1 MPNSRPVAGAPKA
14 RILIVED
21 HPIVREHLAA
31 LINHQKKL
39 RVCGEAEDADSA
51 LKAIAESQPNL
62 VTVDLGLRGRNGL
75 ELIKEIH
82 QRHSTLPVLVLSM
95 HEEQIYVERALK
107 AGARGY
113 ITKREATQRIIP
125 AIEKVLAGQ
134 VYLNDAMSSLL
145 IKKLIADPA
154 KVAVASPLK
163 QLTDREFDVL
173 RLIGLGQ
180 STRTIAKSLAVAITT
195 VETYRSRLREKLELK
210 DGSALVH
217 YAIRTLNKAQQP

>member
-95 HEEQIYVERALK
+95 HEE
-107 AGARGY
+107 
-113 ITKREATQRIIP
+113 
-125 AIEKVLAGQ
+125 
-134 VYLNDAMSSLL
+134 
-145 IKKLIADPA
+145 
-154 KVAVASPLK
+154 
-163 QLTDREFDVL
+163 
-173 RLIGLGQ
+173 
-180 STRTIAKSLAVAITT
+180 
-195 VETYRSRLREKLELK
+195 
-210 DGSALVH
+210 
-217 YAIRTLNKAQQP
+217 